1 MVAAA
6 ITMASSPSEIALH
19 AAYQGDLSLL
29 KSKRRPDL
37 FFSLFRVW
45 EEPRKTLNLG
55 AAWAQKKNC
64 AIIICVF

>member
-45 EEPRKTLNLG
+45 EEPRENPKFG
-55 AAWAQKKNC
+55 GCVGSKKNC